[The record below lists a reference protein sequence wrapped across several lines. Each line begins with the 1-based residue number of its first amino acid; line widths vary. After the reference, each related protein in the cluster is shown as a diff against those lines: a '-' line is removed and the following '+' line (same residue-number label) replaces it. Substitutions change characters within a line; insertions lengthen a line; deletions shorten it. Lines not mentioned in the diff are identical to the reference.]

1 MLLVTILVSLLIVM
15 IAFFAVVKSNVLAQ
29 KRELEK
35 AKEDYTGFGG
45 HYNDSYETGQFILKI
60 KPWIFLGY
68 AVLVIV
74 IGLFTAVYST
84 TEKEIGFTSAEVDS
98 YLQLLKQKHAEAAL
112 LQMLNRKR
120 EATLDDIHR
129 RERQLEKLD
138 YLRHQLRKRAQARQ

>member
-1 MLLVTILVSLLIVM
+1 MQEPNKQTITLTL
-15 IAFFAVVKSNVLAQ
+15 Q
-29 KRELEK
+29 
-35 AKEDYTGFGG
+35 
-45 HYNDSYETGQFILKI
+45 
-60 KPWIFLGY
+60 
-68 AVLVIV
+68 
-74 IGLFTAVYST
+74 
-84 TEKEIGFTSAEVDS
+84 EIGFTSAEVDS